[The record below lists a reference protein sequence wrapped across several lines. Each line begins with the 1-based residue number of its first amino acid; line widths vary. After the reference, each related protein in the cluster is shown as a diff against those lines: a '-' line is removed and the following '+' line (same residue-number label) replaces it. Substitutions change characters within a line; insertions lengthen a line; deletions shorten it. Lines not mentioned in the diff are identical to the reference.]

1 MLTVVTLRV
10 VACLGSLSLFP
21 AVPLTGEGVSRGA
34 RRRGAAFE
42 SNEAIRVETGQQ
54 LPLKAPEEPLA
65 FFPHSLGEHM

>member
-1 MLTVVTLRV
+1 MLTVVTLRM

-34 RRRGAAFE
+34 QRGRGAAFE

-54 LPLKAPEEPLA
+54 LPLKAPEEP
-65 FFPHSLGEHM
+65 